1 MIVDLEIWLDELR
14 SLKAQFEKG
23 CAKHDEAAVERAL
36 YYSAFIVRKLSET
49 PFVTRSF
56 MSPCIDVV
64 KFKPQRG
71 SINAKNWL
79 RPQSH
84 FDLRHGE
91 PGQASLVE
99 ICNALIHSRFL
110 TWRSRN
116 GVLDQI
122 IVSGGVRVGHEGA
135 IGMRP
140 AQYSNLL
147 EHVETFDFKRRP
159 VPAEGRSA

>member
-1 MIVDLEIWLDELR
+1 MIIHVDNWLDELR
-14 SLKAQFEKG
+14 SLQQQFETG
-23 CAKHDEAAVERAL
+23 CAQHDETAIERSL

-49 PFVTRSF
+49 PFVSRNF
-56 MSPCIDVV
+56 MSPCIDVA
-64 KFKPQRG
+64 KFQPQRG
-71 SINAKNWL
+71 SINARNWL

-116 GVLDQI
+116 GELDQI
-122 IVSGGVRVGHEGA
+122 IVSGGVRAGHEGA
-135 IGMRP
+135 IGFRP
-140 AQYSNLL
+140 AQYSKLL
-147 EHVETFDFKRRP
+147 KHVETYDFKRRAVP
-159 VPAEGRSA
+159 VTGRSA